1 MSHKDLLEL
10 LNNMDEVNDTVSSP
24 HERVLLID
32 GLNLFF
38 RNFAMLNI
46 VNEHGVHVGGLGGFI
61 RSLGTLIN
69 AIQPTSM
76 YVIFDG
82 ENSSMNR
89 KNVLS
94 EYKAGR
100 HLSRI
105 TNWEIFDDVGDEH
118 DAKVDQIVRLIDYL
132 KCLPIKTL
140 ALDKVEADDIIAHL
154 ATTITNN
161 NDNSRAYIVSSD
173 KDFIQLTSPKIV
185 VYRPIEKDYYTPDTV
200 VEKFGVLPENFILY
214 KVLMGDASDK
224 VPGIKGLGIKKL
236 HKLFPELNEQVLTLD
251 DIIEISARKYK
262 ENIIYSRVV
271 FEEKN
276 LRKNY
281 QIMDLHNPMMD
292 KLEKEYIESQI
303 EEKSPLL
310 NAKMFLKFYQEDGL
324 RHLIKNPE
332 FWVNNQFRTLNSF
345 VDDSLRFK

>member
-1 MSHKDLLEL
+1 MANRDLLEL
-10 LNNMDEVNDTVSSP
+10 LNNMDKEPETPSSP
-24 HERVLLID
+24 HERVLFID

-89 KNVLS
+89 KNILS
-94 EYKAGR
+94 EYKSGR
-100 HLSRI
+100 HQSRI
-105 TNWEIFDDVGDEH
+105 TNWEIFEDVEDEH

-132 KCLPIKTL
+132 KCLPVKTI
-140 ALDKVEADDIIAHL
+140 ALDKVEADDIIAYL
-154 ATTITNN
+154 AQNITDN
-161 NDNSRAYIVSSD
+161 NDNSRAFIVSSD
-173 KDFIQLTSPKIV
+173 KDFIQLVSNKIC
-185 VYRPIEKDYYTPDTV
+185 VYRPIEKDYYTPDTIK
-200 VEKFGVLPENFILY
+200 EKFGVLPENFILY
-214 KVLMGDASDK
+214 KVLMGDSSDK
-224 VPGIKGLGIKKL
+224 VPGIKGLGAKKL
-236 HKLFPELNEQVLTLD
+236 EKLFPELGQRPLTLN
-251 DIIEISARKYK
+251 DIIEISAEKYK
-262 ENIIYSRVV
+262 EHVIYSRVV
-271 FEEKN
+271 FEEDN

-281 QIMDLHNPMMD
+281 KIMNLHSPMINEVEENY
-292 KLEKEYIESQI
+292 LSSLI
-303 EEKSPLL
+303 EENPPVL
-310 NAKMFLKFYQEDGL
+310 NPKPFLRFYQEDGL

-345 VDDSLRFK
+345 VDDSK

>member
-1 MSHKDLLEL
+1 MAYKDLLEL
-10 LNNMDEVNDTVSSP
+10 LNGMDEEQEIPSSP
-24 HERVLLID
+24 HERVLFID

-46 VNEHGVHVGGLGGFI
+46 VNEHGVHVGGLGGFV

-69 AIQPTSM
+69 AIEPTSM

-100 HLSRI
+100 HQSRI

-132 KCLPIKTL
+132 KCLPVKTI

-161 NDNSRAYIVSSD
+161 NDNSRAFIVSSD
-173 KDFIQLTSPKIV
+173 KDFIQLTSNKIC

-236 HKLFPELNEQVLTLD
+236 HKLFPELNERLLTLD
-251 DIIEISARKYK
+251 DILEISARKYK

-271 FEEKN
+271 FEEDS

-281 QIMDLHNPMMD
+281 QIMDLHNPMVD
-292 KLEKEYIESQI
+292 DLEKSYLEGLIDEN
-303 EEKSPLL
+303 PPVL
-310 NAKMFLKFYQEDGL
+310 NAEAFLKFYQEDGL

-345 VDDSLRFK
+345 VDDSK

>member
-1 MSHKDLLEL
+1 
-10 LNNMDEVNDTVSSP
+10 MDEVNDTVSSP

-46 VNEHGVHVGGLGGFI
+46 VNEHGVHVGGLGGFV

-345 VDDSLRFK
+345 VDDSK